1 MNIIAV
7 DDEKLALEGVMTAI
21 NKAKPDAKVQG
32 FRHGM
37 DAVKHVENNSCDV
50 AFLDIEMR
58 EINGIELAK
67 KLKVT
72 NPAINIVF
80 VTGYSEYTKEAFG
93 LHASGY
99 VMKPVTSDKIKH
111 EIDDLRYPVQGNIS
125 NRVRFQTFGNFEAFI
140 DEQPVKFQYSKTRE
154 LLAYLV
160 DRNGALTTN
169 NEISNI
175 LWEHEDST
183 INHNSYLKNIKKD
196 LINTLNKYRCDN
208 ILIRQRGLIGIDT
221 SLVACDYYDWLN
233 GKIEGINA
241 YRGEYMVQYSWSEF
255 THGEIEQKL
264 IKVGD

>member
-7 DDEKLALEGVMTAI
+7 DDEKLALEGVITAI

-32 FRHGM
+32 FRHGI
-37 DAVKHVENNSCDV
+37 DAINHIENNSCDV

-67 KLKVT
+67 KLKVI
-72 NPAINIVF
+72 NPAINIIF
-80 VTGYSEYTKEAFG
+80 VTGYSEYTTEAFG

-99 VMKPVTSDKIKH
+99 VMKPVTADKIQH
-111 EIDDLRYPVQGNIS
+111 EIDDLRYPVQNVLN
-125 NRVRFQTFGNFEAFI
+125 NRVRFQTFGNFEVFI
-140 DEQPVKFQYSKTRE
+140 DDQPVKFQYSKSKE

-160 DRNGALTTN
+160 DRNGALCTN

-175 LWEHEDST
+175 LWENEDSS
-183 INHNSYLKNIKKD
+183 INHSSYLKNIRKD
-196 LINTLNKYRCDN
+196 LISTFEKYNCDN
-208 ILIRQRGLIGIDT
+208 IFIRQRGLLGIDT
-221 SLVACDYYDWLN
+221 SLVDCDYYDWVN

-264 IKVGD
+264 VVR